1 MVRMILRSVFLCTAL
16 LLAAC
21 GGRVSQQSND
31 ADVAIDLAAE
41 SMAVG
46 STVLEVTVTDGSS
59 APIND
64 ATLNV
69 KGDMTHAGMTPVLV
83 EGVSDGREGVYRVP
97 FEWTMGGDWVVTVE
111 AVLPDGR
118 TVSQQFDLS
127 VSGDMEGMDEE

>member
-1 MVRMILRSVFLCTAL
+1 MILSSVFLCTAL
-16 LLAAC
+16 LLVAC

-31 ADVAIDLAAE
+31 ANITIDLAAE

-46 STVLEVTVTDGSS
+46 STVLKLTVTDGSG

-69 KGDMTHAGMTPVLV
+69 KGDMTHAGMVPVLA
-83 EGVSDGREGVYRVP
+83 EGVSDGQEGIYRVP

-111 AVLPDGR
+111 VVLPDGQ
-118 TVSQQFDLS
+118 TVSRQFDLT
-127 VSGDMEGMDEE
+127 VSGEMEAMDMEEE